1 MPNVTIQTAK
11 VWYSPTKRRRYFSR
25 SSAIHAE
32 AKALILIRYPT
43 EKPEHEQGR
52 MTYPGYHFPSDEP
65 EKYGR
70 MLRRLKRIISKHIEQ

>member
-1 MPNVTIQTAK
+1 MARVTSQNAQ

-25 SSAIHAE
+25 SGAIHAE

-43 EKPEHEQGR
+43 EKPEQEQGR

-65 EKYGR
+65 DKYKK
-70 MLRRLKRIISKHIEQ
+70 MLRRLKRIISKNT